1 MTDDP
6 AAQRSARDPSP
17 EEESTPGHMARA
29 ISAVEGAVESVA
41 AAVGGAARAWTE
53 RPGERVRR
61 IRRRGREPLASLY
74 DLHPGAR
81 FANPRERGIRTLALD
96 EIAGTA
102 VAGGPQRGGDFLP
115 LRLFRSR
122 DWIARWARI
131 RRAIDNLEILPPI
144 EVVKYDGRFWVLD
157 GHNRVAAALYGG
169 HAGIDAVV
177 TELVPPGGIPSEPPA
192 SLAASLVESRA
203 LRAAAGGGSPS
214 GAVTLDDEVG
224 LPEPSSRPDGERRP
238 GDRRPEDG

>member
-6 AAQRSARDPSP
+6 AARPAEHDEAAEP
-17 EEESTPGHMARA
+17 EPAPGHVARA
-29 ISAVEGAVESVA
+29 VSAVEGVVESMA
-41 AAVGGAARAWTE
+41 SAVGGAARAWTE
-53 RPGERVRR
+53 RPGQRVRR
-61 IRRRGREPLASLY
+61 VRRRGRAALPSLY
-74 DLHPGAR
+74 GLHPEAR
-81 FANPRERGIRTLALD
+81 FANPRERGIRTLVLD

-115 LRLFRSR
+115 LRPFRSA
-122 DWIARWARI
+122 DWVARWARI
-131 RRAIDNLEILPPI
+131 RRALDNLEILPPI

-203 LRAAAGGGSPS
+203 LRAAAGGAPS
-214 GAVTLDDEVG
+214 TGAVTLDDEVG
-224 LPEPSSRPDGERRP
+224 LPDPVGGGNGDHQADGR
-238 GDRRPEDG
+238 G